1 MKTKNLKTQVVIIG
15 GGPSGLLLSQILMKQ
30 NIDTIILEA
39 QSREYVLKRIRAG
52 VLEHGSV
59 ELLKN
64 AGVGERIF
72 CDGKKHDGFII
83 SSGEDSFRI
92 DLSTTTGKSVYVYG
106 QTEVTIDL
114 YKAQDKLNA
123 QIFHNVEQ
131 VKISQLDSDGSKVRF
146 YYLDQTY
153 EIKCDFVAGCDGS
166 MGISKNYIPQE
177 IQKNH
182 IVNYPFSWLG
192 VLSKTKPVHHELI
205 YASHDRGFA
214 LASMRNESLSRYYIQ
229 TSNEERIEK
238 WSDDMFWE
246 ELSKRLPEPFCNNI
260 DKGKS
265 VEKSITKL
273 RSLIL
278 EPMQWKNLFLAGD
291 AAHIMPPTGAK
302 GLNLAFSD
310 VFYLSEGFI
319 SYYEKGCFSK
329 LNNYSKTALKRV
341 WKTVEFSKWMTNIL
355 HTPPFNSNIVSDFNK
370 LELSELKKSESAQK
384 ILAEQYVGSPY

>member
-1 MKTKNLKTQVVIIG
+1 MKTKNLKTQVAIIG

-92 DLSTTTGKSVYVYG
+92 DLSTITGKSVYVYG

-114 YKAQDKLNA
+114 YKAQDELNA
-123 QIFHNVEQ
+123 QIFHNVEN
-131 VKISQLDSDGSKVRF
+131 VKISQLDSDLSKIRF
-146 YYLDQTY
+146 NYLDQTY
-153 EIKCDFVAGCDGS
+153 EITCDFVAGCDGS
-166 MGISKNYIPQE
+166 MGISKNYIPDK
-177 IQKNH
+177 IKKSY

-192 VLSKTKPVHHELI
+192 ILSNTKPLNHELI

-214 LASMRNESLSRYYIQ
+214 LASMRNEKLSRYYIQ
-229 TSNEERIEK
+229 TSNTDKIEQ
-238 WSDDMFWE
+238 WPDELFWK
-246 ELSKRLPEPFCNNI
+246 ELIKRLPKEYSANI
-260 DKGKS
+260 EVGKS
-265 VEKSITKL
+265 IEKSITKL

-278 EPMQWKNLFLAGD
+278 EPMQWQNLFLAGD

-310 VFYLSEGFI
+310 IFYLSEGFI
-319 SYYEKGCFSK
+319 NYYTKGSLNK
-329 LNNYSKTALKRV
+329 LNNYSDKALKRV
-341 WKTVEFSKWMTNIL
+341 WKTVEFSIFRYFL
-355 HTPPFNSNIVSDFNK
+355 FVGGINK
-370 LELSELKKSESAQK
+370 LLL
-384 ILAEQYVGSPY
+384 